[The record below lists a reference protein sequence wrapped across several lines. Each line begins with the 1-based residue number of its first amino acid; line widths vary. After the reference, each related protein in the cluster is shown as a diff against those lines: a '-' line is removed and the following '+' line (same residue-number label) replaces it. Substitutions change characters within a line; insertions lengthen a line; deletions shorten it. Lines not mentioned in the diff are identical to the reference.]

1 MNTLSFL
8 FAAIGYIILSL
19 FLFISYPR
27 SWRTNRKFVCVLIL
41 WHILGASSVIVIFTG
56 FSKIPYENIRYEIT
70 RIGTC
75 YYVMTTIMAILFFF
89 RLISHRTYQFVARRT
104 GKKIRPQ
111 GSRRVSDKQTH
122 CLVFI
127 AVAFGVF
134 AAGYFNIDFIHLT
147 EYDVSVS
154 AASAEDS
161 LDICLIS
168 DLHAGSGMWG
178 YDYDGLADQINRA
191 DADVIL
197 IAGDVFDETTN
208 ETDIRNVARI
218 FEGIK
223 KPRCGIYYVYGN
235 HDSNIDD
242 WAAERMREMGVN
254 VLKDEMAVIGEDIQL
269 LGRLDPKYG
278 ALDMDELIE
287 KTKPDPDKPI
297 LVLAHRPLQ
306 FKKMSALGCDLAM
319 AGHTHG
325 FNIPQFLGS
334 NILEDMYYGIKEY
347 GDMTAITSSGVSAWG
362 YHYKW
367 PAISEVV
374 KIHLTFN
381 KG

>member
-1 MNTLSFL
+1 MNSFSFL

-19 FLFISYPR
+19 FIFLMYPR

-41 WHILGASSVIVIFTG
+41 WHIVGASAVITIFTVYNR
-56 FSKIPYENIRYEIT
+56 IPHENIRVEVT

-75 YYVMTTIMAILFFF
+75 YYVVTTIMGILFFLRF
-89 RLISHRTYQFVARRT
+89 ISHRTYQFVSRRT
-104 GKKIRPQ
+104 GREIRPQ
-111 GSRRVSDKQTH
+111 GERKISDKQIH
-122 CLVFI
+122 SLMFIAIAIAVFI
-127 AVAFGVF
+127 
-134 AAGYFNIDFIHLT
+134 AGYFNIDFIHLT
-147 EYDVSVS
+147 TYDVSVS
-154 AASAEDS
+154 ADAAEDS

-178 YDYDGLADQINRA
+178 YDYDDLVKQIDRA
-191 DADVIL
+191 DGDVIL

-218 FEGIK
+218 FESIK
-223 KPRCGIYYVYGN
+223 KPRYGIYYVYGN
-235 HDSNIDD
+235 HDNYIDD
-242 WAAERMREMGVN
+242 WAADRMREMGVN
-254 VLKDEMAVIGEDIQL
+254 VLTDEMAVIGEDIQL
-269 LGRLDPKYG
+269 IGRLDPKFG
-278 ALDMDELIE
+278 ALSMDELME
-287 KTKPDPDKPI
+287 KTKPDPGKPI

-306 FKKMSALGCDLAM
+306 FRQMSSAGCDLAM

-334 NILEDMYYGIKEY
+334 NILHDMYYGIKPY
-347 GDMTAITSSGVSAWG
+347 GDMTAITTSGVSAWG

-374 KIHLTFN
+374 KIHLTFS
-381 KG
+381 